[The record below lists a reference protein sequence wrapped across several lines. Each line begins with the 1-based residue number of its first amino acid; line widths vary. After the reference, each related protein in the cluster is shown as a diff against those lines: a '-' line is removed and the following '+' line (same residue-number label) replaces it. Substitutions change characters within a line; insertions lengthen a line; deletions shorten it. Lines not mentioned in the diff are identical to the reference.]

1 MTEQTVSST
10 GIIGL
15 KERGDNRTYFN
26 WNGLPIV
33 HAESILGHFRRIGK
47 FGETMGR
54 RDVFRGIVEES
65 VIYDLFRSDN
75 SSMVEAA
82 FPLSGNLWYL
92 GMARNHESRKGLRP
106 TEEMVMGV
114 RENVRSFNSP
124 TETIQKVLDEGH
136 TFIEEI
142 SPTDPREQIQLL
154 ELWGETFGWDKEQ
167 IGNLSRRFLTED
179 PNNRS
184 VWFSGIKDSEGNL
197 SAAAMAESIIFRGS
211 NGEPIRIVESTE
223 WRSKEADHI
232 KAVVDHLHAQVLT
245 DFPDAVIIAEC
256 NYHRGAHRAAQKSG
270 MVTPD
275 VFIYGRQ
282 VPQVL
287 VQNVVVIDGNNPVG
301 LRDFIVFTLPN
312 DAISP
317 EERLEILTLTGGLK

>member
-1 MTEQTVSST
+1 
-10 GIIGL
+10 
-15 KERGDNRTYFN
+15 
-26 WNGLPIV
+26 
-33 HAESILGHFRRIGK
+33 
-47 FGETMGR
+47 
-54 RDVFRGIVEES
+54 
-65 VIYDLFRSDN
+65 
-75 SSMVEAA
+75 MVEAA

-301 LRDFIVFTLPN
+301 LRDFIVFTL
-312 DAISP
+312 
-317 EERLEILTLTGGLK
+317 